1 MNIITNNP
9 YRQLGLLVGTT
20 AVQFNRHTTRMP
32 KYIEA
37 DEKLP
42 DDFIQYDFNY
52 LGNLQRSKKSI
63 TDAASK
69 LNLDADKIFAAIF
82 WFYKGNEITDE
93 PAFDLLSEGN
103 VHDAVS
109 IWAKLTND
117 KEVDAKNA
125 SAYQN
130 LSTLLLHS
138 AINDKT
144 IKEDL
149 LEKGLRLKLKFLNS
163 DFVKDFKVSSTDS
176 TFKITKSQLQLML
189 LTQIT
194 IEIEKKGASSI
205 SKLIAIINNLEFS
218 AKELYFKDFVQ
229 NTINLIEQKIESTKS
244 KRKSDKSNKSNL
256 GNNLN
261 KNSSE
266 YLDLLKSILGNSNLK
281 FISLSDKLAEE
292 IFFCGF
298 EYFKE
303 LKESENE
310 NTDIVLTL
318 YHTSYSIAVD
328 KFLRNRIL
336 KNITELQN
344 WIKEKPKRE
353 KERLFNDVDLEFV
366 EKKRKELQDLYS
378 KLSEAKKLPKNFED
392 VNQNFY
398 TVKSIKEVIDS
409 VLPRIPK
416 IKKTLAA
423 HNEIFLE
430 LYNSIS
436 ENAQGLLVL
445 IIKNGVD
452 CFYNGLVPEKKTYTS
467 VLVNTI
473 KLVLETMYLFE
484 NFEFSSS
491 QKSDYQANLNRCK
504 STAKQYEVSI
514 LSPKQQLN
522 KVAIEKLQ
530 QDLEESKSNL
540 NEIKNKVYFQ
550 EEIIDAK
557 AELIRIKDWHFL
569 RTNSQKE
576 KQILFQQTKI
586 DELIEKSEKQK
597 AIEISFELE
606 LIEIIKK
613 KLKQFD

>member
-9 YRQLGLLVGTT
+9 YRQLGLLVGST
-20 AVQFNRHTTRMP
+20 AVQFNRHITRMP
-32 KYIEA
+32 RYLEA
-37 DEKLP
+37 EEKLP
-42 DDFIQYDFNY
+42 NDFTKYDFIC
-52 LGNLQRSKKSI
+52 LGALNRTKKNIS
-63 TDAASK
+63 DAAAK
-69 LNLDADKIFAAIF
+69 LNLDSDKIFAAMF

-117 KEVDAKNA
+117 KEVDSKNA

-138 AINDKT
+138 AINEKT

-176 TFKITKSQLQLML
+176 TFKTTKSQLQLIL
-189 LTQIT
+189 LNQIT
-194 IEIEKKGASSI
+194 IEIEKKGASSTTE
-205 SKLIAIINNLEFS
+205 LIAIINNLEFS
-218 AKELYFKDFVQ
+218 AKELYFKNFAQ
-229 NTINLIEQKIESTKS
+229 NTINLIEHKIESTKS
-244 KRKSDKSNKSNL
+244 KRKSEKSNKSTIGTNL
-256 GNNLN
+256 Y

-281 FISLSDKLAEE
+281 YISLSDKLAEE
-292 IFFCGF
+292 IFLCGF

-303 LKESENE
+303 LKESDNE
-310 NTDIVLTL
+310 STDIALTM

-328 KFLRNRIL
+328 KFLQNRIL

-344 WIKEKPKRE
+344 WINEKPKRE

-378 KLSEAKKLPKNFED
+378 KLSEVKILPRNFED
-392 VNQNFY
+392 VNQNYY
-398 TVKSIKEVIDS
+398 TIKSIKEVIES
-409 VLPRIPK
+409 VLPKIPK
-416 IKKTLAA
+416 IKKTLVA
-423 HNEIFLE
+423 HNDIFLDFN
-430 LYNSIS
+430 NSIS
-436 ENAQGLLVL
+436 ENAQGLLVF

-467 VLVNTI
+467 VLVDTI
-473 KLVLETMYLFE
+473 KLVLESMYLLE

-491 QKSDYQANLNRCK
+491 QKSDYQANLNRFK

-530 QDLEESKSNL
+530 KDLEESKSNL

-550 EEIIDAK
+550 EEIINAK

-576 KQILFQQTKI
+576 KQILLQQAKI
-586 DELIEKSEKQK
+586 DELILNSEKQK
-597 AIEISFELE
+597 TIEVSFELE